1 MILVL
6 LPFCFCQLPDS
17 FLLRLDVANHR
28 PHSFAHHDGYHSLS
42 SWVQSPVCLRG
53 APCHVRIH
61 AVVEYGSYIAL
72 FDTLLLIVFCRRSA
86 DEKVPSV
93 CWCICSW
100 FFPTL
105 LFCSSR
111 SLWSLRWFTRMVSRI
126 FINGLVIPCLLCWLP
141 AVHVR
146 PVLIRYDGL
155 FLCWC
160 TLDSGKSAS
169 LFNWWSPS
177 YGDSSAL
184 HWREYISTSPS
195 VYLWSPRRRLSLWPE
210 VVDHTFDVR
219 ARVWYYVLCP

>member
-53 APCHVRIH
+53 APCHVRTH

-111 SLWSLRWFTRMVSRI
+111 SLWSLRWFTNWWAGS
-126 FINGLVIPCLLCWLP
+126 LLM
-141 AVHVR
+141 
-146 PVLIRYDGL
+146 
-155 FLCWC
+155 
-160 TLDSGKSAS
+160 AS
-169 LFNWWSPS
+169 LFPAFYVDASGPCS
-177 YGDSSAL
+177 SGVDSV
-184 HWREYISTSPS
+184 WRIIS
-195 VYLWSPRRRLSLWPE
+195 
-210 VVDHTFDVR
+210 
-219 ARVWYYVLCP
+219 